1 MARMVRYGLG
11 WLTKGSPAKRSLPHP
26 TTEPGDS
33 VHEEGVGAVEQG
45 EASETSRMLSRMR
58 KEQRLALSEFAPF
71 TPEQAKEWTVPRV
84 PRVGCCLL
92 YTSPSPRDATLSRMP
107 SSA

>member
-1 MARMVRYGLG
+1 MGRKRVEKEIAMARMVRYGLG

-84 PRVGCCLL
+84 PRVG
-92 YTSPSPRDATLSRMP
+92 
-107 SSA
+107 